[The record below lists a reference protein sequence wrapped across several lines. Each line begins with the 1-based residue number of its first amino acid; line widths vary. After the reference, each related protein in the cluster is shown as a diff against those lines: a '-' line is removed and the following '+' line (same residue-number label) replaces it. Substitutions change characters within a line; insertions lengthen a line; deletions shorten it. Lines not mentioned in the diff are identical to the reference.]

1 MDSWPRYLLVSW
13 CQRLPQWPKPDKYL
27 GGNEWCDTV
36 LLPPL
41 PDALFALRRRY
52 KLMGGRLEARDDP
65 CLSLML
71 GQDGAPRLVQLLCEM
86 ALANHRAGCREL
98 TGRYR
103 SVALVHTAGNWLR
116 HLRPEAEVLILH
128 LHLFRNATDARQ
140 AWEAAQLWHRGSSW
154 PHSFGFELTCHRAVG
169 NPHGP
174 CLQVGLHLQD
184 TPYALHPNGYD
195 KLCAALWSIRLYS
208 SQLRRM
214 QLPSGSWS
222 DREAVEQLSSQSHD
236 GSEGSDGSDGSE
248 DEQLSHGGSKDLV
261 LPKQVPKAVM
271 QQEAAWRDLGLAVP
285 VSQACSAELGPQQ
298 FVEPLAKRSRQG

>member
-1 MDSWPRYLLVSW
+1 
-13 CQRLPQWPKPDKYL
+13 
-27 GGNEWCDTV
+27 
-36 LLPPL
+36 
-41 PDALFALRRRY
+41 
-52 KLMGGRLEARDDP
+52 
-65 CLSLML
+65 ML
-71 GQDGAPRLVQLLCEM
+71 GQDGAPWLVQLLCEM

-128 LHLFRNATDARQ
+128 LHQFRNATDARQ
-140 AWEAAQLWHRGSSW
+140 AWVAAQLWQRGSSW

-222 DREAVEQLSSQSHD
+222 DREAVEQLSSQSSD
-236 GSEGSDGSDGSE
+236 GSEGSDGSDGSYGSYVKME
-248 DEQLSHGGSKDLV
+248 SHLRQKCWCV
-261 LPKQVPKAVM
+261 KA
-271 QQEAAWRDLGLAVP
+271 DSGLLTWHCK
-285 VSQACSAELGPQQ
+285 SSRR
-298 FVEPLAKRSRQG
+298 RSNGAFTMECATVGDG